1 VTAGAIIDAMAASH
15 EERIG
20 VLVLRAWLEPGA
32 EPRLRVRI
40 THSLNVGRQ
49 EPTVAAAATVE
60 ETEDIVRAWLI
71 AFLVSD

>member
-1 VTAGAIIDAMAASH
+1 MAASQ

-40 THSLNVGRQ
+40 TRSLDVRRQ
-49 EPTVAAAATVE
+49 EPTIAAAATAE
-60 ETEDIVRAWLI
+60 EAADIVRAWLI
-71 AFLVSD
+71 AFLESD